1 MTGTTAEPPQ
11 AILYLRSASGHQAD
25 RDMAIVAQQHV
36 CAWRA
41 HELQA
46 PVVGE
51 YVDFGS
57 GLTTERPGVSDL
69 IRRLRELRQATRHC
83 IYVIAADHARIGQ
96 SVQAYSHVSYAI
108 EQAGGWLIIASVPQ
122 IQYDA
127 LTRRATRKASPL
139 MHPDD
144 DNQ

>member
-1 MTGTTAEPPQ
+1 MTGTPAGQPQ
-11 AILYLRSASGHQAD
+11 AILYLRCASGHQAD

-46 PVVGE
+46 AVVGE

-57 GLTTERPGVSDL
+57 GLTTERPGMSDL
-69 IRRLRELRQATRHC
+69 LAHLRRLCQATRHR
-83 IYVIAADHARIGQ
+83 IYVIAADHARIGR
-96 SVQAYSHVSYAI
+96 SVQACSHMSYQI
-108 EQAGGWLIIASVPQ
+108 EQAGGWLNLASVPQ

-139 MHPDD
+139 THPDD